1 MMHGYLMRMCVATAA
16 GVALSMVGVAGASA
30 SGAASPARSAV
41 LGSQVGT
48 SLAAASPGAQ
58 LWAKRYNG
66 TGNNADVAT
75 AVAVS
80 PTGGT
85 VYVTGQSYGTALV
98 VDYATVA
105 YNAATGDRQ
114 WVARYDGPTGS
125 GGSVPSSV
133 AVSPDGKT
141 VYVTGKS
148 MVSQFG
154 DYATVAYNA
163 ATGHQLWAKG
173 YNGPL
178 NNDDEATAVAVSP
191 SGETVYV
198 TGTSWGKVG
207 GADYATIAYNAA
219 TGAQL
224 WIKRYNDTSD
234 GTDNANSVAVNPTN
248 GTVYVT
254 GQSSGTTASG
264 LDYVTVAYDASGA
277 QQWVKRYNGPGHNT
291 DDPHSVAVSP
301 DGTAVY
307 VTGQSWGGQA
317 PAWDYATV
325 AYDAATGAQRW
336 AKRYNGPG
344 SAYDLASSIAVSPNS
359 LTVYVTGQSAGTSTG
374 ADYAT
379 IAYTAATGAQ
389 QWIARYNGTGNGTD
403 IAASLAVNSAS
414 GTLYVT
420 GRSSAPSGLYDYA
433 TVAYTASGTRQ
444 WVKRPVGS
452 VGYPGSVAVSPAT
465 GAVFV
470 TGTNTGDY
478 TTTAYQG

>member
-1 MMHGYLMRMCVATAA
+1 MHGYLMRMCVAAAA
-16 GVALSMVGVAGASA
+16 GVALSTVGVAGASA
-30 SGAASPARSAV
+30 SGAAAPARQAARM
-41 LGSQVGT
+41 GGAGT

-66 TGNNADVAT
+66 TGNNADIAT
-75 AVAVS
+75 AVAAS
-80 PTGGT
+80 PDGKT
-85 VYVTGQSYGTALV
+85 VYVTGQSYGTTLV

-105 YNAATGDRQ
+105 YNAVTGAQQ
-114 WVARYDGPTGS
+114 WVARYNGPAGS

-141 VYVTGKS
+141 VFVTGKS
-148 MVSQFG
+148 LMANGQN

-163 ATGHQLWAKG
+163 ANGHQLWAKG

-191 SGETVYV
+191 AGGTVYV
-198 TGTSWGKVG
+198 TGSSWGKVG
-207 GADYATIAYNAA
+207 GADYATIAYNAT
-219 TGAQL
+219 TGTQL
-224 WIKRYNDTSD
+224 WVKRYNGAGN
-234 GTDNANSVAVNPTN
+234 GTDNANSVAVNPAN

-254 GQSSGTTASG
+254 GQSFGTSASG

-301 DGTAVY
+301 DGKTVY

-325 AYDAATGAQRW
+325 AYNAATGAQLW

-344 SAYDLASSIAVSPNS
+344 SAYDLASSVGVSPNS
-359 LTVYVTGQSAGTSTG
+359 GTVYVTGRSAGTTTG

-389 QWIARYNGTGNGTD
+389 QWIARYNDTGNGDD
-403 IAASLAVNSAS
+403 IATSLAVNPAS
-414 GTLYVT
+414 GTVNVT
-420 GRSSAPSGLYDYA
+420 GTSFAPSGLYDYA
-433 TVAYTASGTRQ
+433 TVAYNASGVQQ
-444 WVKRPVGS
+444 WVKRP
-452 VGYPGSVAVSPAT
+452 
-465 GAVFV
+465 
-470 TGTNTGDY
+470 
-478 TTTAYQG
+478 

>member
-1 MMHGYLMRMCVATAA
+1 MRMCAAAAA
-16 GVALSMVGVAGASA
+16 GVALSTVGVAGAGA
-30 SGAASPARSAV
+30 SGVASPDRQAV
-41 LGSQVGT
+41 RMGRAGT

-66 TGNNADVAT
+66 TGNNADAAT

-105 YNAATGDRQ
+105 YNAATGHQQ
-114 WVARYDGPTGS
+114 WVARYHGPTG
-125 GGSVPSSV
+125 GSVSSAV

-141 VYVTGKS
+141 VFVTGKS
-148 MVSQFG
+148 LMANGQN

-163 ATGHQLWAKG
+163 ANGQQLWAKG

-191 SGETVYV
+191 TGGTVYV
-198 TGTSWGKVG
+198 TGSSWGKVG
-207 GADYATIAYNAA
+207 GTDYATIAYKAA
-219 TGAQL
+219 TGTQL
-224 WIKRYNDTSD
+224 WVKRYN
-234 GTDNANSVAVNPTN
+234 GAGNGNDNANSVAVNPTN

-254 GQSSGTTASG
+254 GQSSGTSASG
-264 LDYVTVAYDASGA
+264 LDYATVAYTPAGTQLWVKRYAFPGGNADEARSVAVSPDGKAVYVTGESWGGQAQAWDYATVAYNAATGA
-277 QQWVKRYNGPGHNT
+277 QQWVKRYNGPGT
-291 DDPHSVAVSP
+291 AYDQASSVAVSP
-301 DGTAVY
+301 
-307 VTGQSWGGQA
+307 
-317 PAWDYATV
+317 
-325 AYDAATGAQRW
+325 
-336 AKRYNGPG
+336 
-344 SAYDLASSIAVSPNS
+344 NS
-359 LTVYVTGQSAGTSTG
+359 GTVYVTGQSAGTGSG

-379 IAYTAATGAQ
+379 IAYAAATGAQ
-389 QWIARYNGTGNGTD
+389 QWVKRYNGTGNGTD
-403 IAASLAVNSAS
+403 IATSLAVNPAS
-414 GTLYVT
+414 GTVYVT
-420 GRSSAPSGLYDYA
+420 GQSFAPSGLYDYA
-433 TVAYTASGTRQ
+433 TVAYTAAGTQQ

-452 VGYPGSVAVSPAT
+452 VAYPSSVAVSPTT